1 MHSGKCDQSIIY
13 RKTNTPGA
21 ATSGV
26 FYAIW
31 RGGLL
36 AYASDWR
43 LAVLFVFVQPY
54 PEKAADYFSC
64 GREGK

>member
-26 FYAIW
+26 FYTVWASGSNLRAAALFIFIQAFAEIAANDSS
-31 RGGLL
+31 RGI
-36 AYASDWR
+36 D
-43 LAVLFVFVQPY
+43 
-54 PEKAADYFSC
+54 
-64 GREGK
+64 GK